1 MNENLVAAVQ
11 HLHAAV
17 AVLCGLLPAGH
28 AADKSLQQAA
38 VALRRLADEPA
49 PTPVMA
55 EEQIEGM
62 PEHEEEP
69 EPAPAEAG
77 DTWHAPERA
86 GPPTER

>member
-38 VALRRLADEPA
+38 VAMRRLADEVKGSEPKPA
-49 PTPVMA
+49 K
-55 EEQIEGM
+55 EEM
-62 PEHEEEP
+62 
-69 EPAPAEAG
+69 G
-77 DTWHAPERA
+77 DKKRA
-86 GPPTER
+86 GPPAER

>member
-38 VALRRLADEPA
+38 VALRRLADEVKA
-49 PTPVMA
+49 PEPKPVMA
-55 EEQIEGM
+55 EEQVEGM
-62 PEHEEEP
+62 PMPAHDEEP
-69 EPAPAEAG
+69 AG
-77 DTWHAPERA
+77 DTWHTAERA
-86 GPPTER
+86 GPPASR